1 MCSARA
7 RLLNGGLGHGRV
19 PLGLPGGNHQRHMP
33 PPCDFGSDDEPR
45 RAMICRQTQ
54 RNSPRREGCGSG
66 PGSSPCSGSGA
77 DSSRMEP
84 PRTGGMGRG
93 RAHRTSTSLAL
104 HNGGPNGSRLSAVRL
119 FVFVDFVLCGMWLCV
134 FETQPRGATLTN
146 TVLRTCVT
154 V

>member
-1 MCSARA
+1 MVESPWASRGA
-7 RLLNGGLGHGRV
+7 TTRH
-19 PLGLPGGNHQRHMP
+19 HQRHMP

-45 RAMICRQTQ
+45 RAMICRQAQ
-54 RNSPRREGCGSG
+54 RSSPRREGCGSG

-84 PRTGGMGRG
+84 PRTGGMGRS

-119 FVFVDFVLCGMWLCV
+119 FVFVLLDF
-134 FETQPRGATLTN
+134 FSAHTREF
-146 TVLRTCVT
+146 
-154 V
+154 